1 MPQADQSP
9 QQVEDPKDPKP
20 LDYAASSSQPDS
32 AALQESG
39 QVSSEP
45 WLQQAGLMS
54 LWLITGLPRSIPEP
68 SRTRRVSCECG
79 TPSQGGVVL
88 PLVLQ

>member
-9 QQVEDPKDPKP
+9 QHVEDPKDPKP
-20 LDYAASSSQPDS
+20 MEYAASSSQPDS

-45 WLQQAGLMS
+45 QAVAG
-54 LWLITGLPRSIPEP
+54 RSH
-68 SRTRRVSCECG
+68 
-79 TPSQGGVVL
+79 L
-88 PLVLQ
+88 LVTNYTFA